1 MSGVF
6 INGRFLKQA
15 ITGVQRYARGVIDH
29 LVIPCTTVT
38 NPAEGKVASLMWEH
52 YILPRHLREKGSPL
66 LLNLCNTAPHSYA
79 NQVVTIHDMAI
90 FRRPQWFNPVFVRYY
105 KWLLPRIAQTSRHIV
120 TVSEF
125 SKGEIVHFLGI
136 PPEKITVIH
145 GAAHPSLL
153 NATPMR
159 PIMPDERPFLL
170 MVGSRDPR
178 KNMDMVVK
186 HVTPVLEEFDYN
198 LIIAGRSSWT
208 FAPPPRRSSDRLVW
222 MDGVTDAELKWLY
235 SHAVLC
241 IQPSLYEGFS
251 IVPLESL
258 ALNTPVLVSDIPA
271 HREVLGEAAVR
282 FDPGNPED
290 FLRCLRQNLENP
302 RNHGKAAGEEFTYTK
317 AAQQWRTLIDRYAQ

>member
-6 INGRFLKQA
+6 INGRFLKQH
-15 ITGVQRYARGVIDH
+15 ITGVQRYAKGIIDYLNTSYT
-29 LVIPCTTVT
+29 LVKWPVD
-38 NPAEGKVASLMWEH
+38 GKAASLLWEH
-52 YILPRHLREKGSPL
+52 YALPQQLRQKGSPL
-66 LLNLCNTAPHSYA
+66 LLNLCNTAPYSYS
-79 NQVVTIHDMAI
+79 NQVVTIHDMAV
-90 FRRPQWFNPVFVRYY
+90 FRQPKWFNPAFASYY
-105 KWLLPRIAQTSRHIV
+105 KWLLPRIAQTARHVV

-125 SKGEIVHFLGI
+125 SKGEIVHFLRI

-153 NATPMR
+153 NARPMK
-159 PIMPDERPFLL
+159 PVITNERPFLL

-178 KNMDMVVK
+178 KNMDMVIQ
-186 HVTPVLEEFDYN
+186 HIMPVLEEFDYN
-198 LIIAGRSSWT
+198 LIIAGRSNWT
-208 FAPPPRRSSDRLVW
+208 FAPTPRRSSDRLIW
-222 MDGVTDAELKWLY
+222 LDGITDAELKWLY

-271 HREVLGEAAVR
+271 HREVLGDDAVR

-290 FLRCLRQNLENP
+290 FLRCLRQNLESP
-302 RNHGKAAGEEFTYTK
+302 RNQNIPAGRAFTYKK
-317 AAQQWRTLIDRYAQ
+317 AAQQWGELIDHYSL